1 MINKKR
7 LIEAGIRQLILEDQK
22 VSVCV
27 DTNLRKKLAII
38 TLNTYLKP
46 CFINGWIAQIK
57 ESVERVIGLKYIRNI
72 VKDSHKILIH
82 FKMNDPN
89 ELIVLFR
96 MKGVQIP
103 CWSTVRFVNTFP
115 ENPDPNVLYFVEDK

>member
-1 MINKKR
+1 MINEKR

-27 DTNLRKKLAII
+27 ETNLRKKLAII
-38 TLNTYLKP
+38 TLNTYLKSR
-46 CFINGWIAQIK
+46 FINGWIAQIK
-57 ESVERVIGLKYIRNI
+57 ESVERVIGLKYIRNT

-82 FKMNDPN
+82 FKMNDLN
-89 ELIVLFR
+89 ELAALFR

-103 CWSTVRFVNTFP
+103 SWSTVRFVNTFP
-115 ENPDPNVLYFVEDK
+115 ENPDPDVLYFVED

>member
-1 MINKKR
+1 MINEKR

-22 VSVCV
+22 VSVRV
-27 DTNLRKKLAII
+27 DTDLRKKLVII
-38 TLNTYLKP
+38 TLHTYLKP
-46 CFINGWIAQIK
+46 RFINGWIAQIK
-57 ESVERVIGLKYIRNI
+57 ESVERVIGLKYIRNT

-89 ELIVLFR
+89 ELVALFR

-103 CWSTVRFVNTFP
+103 RWSTVSLVNTFP
-115 ENPDPNVLYFVEDK
+115 ENPDPDVLYFVED